1 MGDEPQPTSGP
12 MLLASWRADRT
23 IGRRPKREPR
33 GYSPAVL
40 TRARRPDV
48 ADGLVGVAVLTAFLT
63 LVWLGRGLT
72 FFADEWAIM
81 ADRTISIDSFIQP
94 FNEHWLGV
102 TIVIYRL
109 MLQTFGLGTY
119 MPYLALL
126 AAFHVVVVLEVYV
139 VARRSTAAPLAALA
153 AVVIAFF
160 GSGFENL
167 FWSMQIGFLIAIALG
182 LGALIVLRGSPST
195 SRVVVATGLL
205 TVGMMTSG
213 FGIFML
219 VLVGL
224 DLLLDPTRRR
234 MALALFVPGLVY
246 VAWYLVFGRSGLATT
261 RDPFTIDAVLSVPKF
276 VLEGVGTAFG
286 SVIGVGPTLGIPGA
300 IGLAV
305 GLIVQNVRVGH
316 IPRRALAAF
325 GAIVFMYAL
334 LGLIRAQLFDG
345 AAEYSRYAYLSGIFA
360 ILGLVALVGRRTM
373 PAEPRRRTL
382 ALAAMAGVFAL
393 ALIWNG
399 WLLLAG
405 RGIFEDRAAY
415 TRAAVAVVLSELP
428 LGVDPNK
435 VKLLDRTVTR
445 LREVI
450 AEFGSPLA
458 DSLAGDAVPSVDP
471 ALVER
476 IRQDLLAQQ
485 AGH

>member
-1 MGDEPQPTSGP
+1 M
-12 MLLASWRADRT
+12 
-23 IGRRPKREPR
+23 
-33 GYSPAVL
+33 L

-48 ADGLVGVAVLTAFLT
+48 ADGLVGVAALAAFLT
-63 LVWLGRGLT
+63 LLWLGRGLT
-72 FFADEWAIM
+72 FFADEWAVM
-81 ADRTISIDSFIQP
+81 ADRTISLDSLIQP

-109 MLQTFGLGTY
+109 MLETFGLGSY
-119 MPYLALL
+119 LPYLGLL

-153 AVVIAFF
+153 AAVIAFF

-167 FWSMQIGFLIAIALG
+167 FWAMQVGFLIAIALG
-182 LGALIVLRGSPST
+182 LGALIVLDGIPST

-224 DLLLDPTRRR
+224 DLLLDGKRRSL
-234 MALALFVPGLVY
+234 ALALFVPGLVY
-246 VAWYLVFGRSGLATT
+246 VAWYLAFGRSGLATA

-286 SVIGVGPTLGIPGA
+286 SVIGVGPMLGIPAA
-300 IGLAV
+300 IVLAV
-305 GLIVQNVRVGH
+305 GLVIQAVRGGH
-316 IPRRALAAF
+316 VPRRALAAF

-360 ILGLVALVGRRTM
+360 MLGLVALVGRRTM
-373 PAEPRRRTL
+373 PADPRRRTL
-382 ALAAMAGVFAL
+382 ALAAMVGVFTL

-415 TRAAVAVVLSELP
+415 TRAAVTVVLGELP
-428 LGVDPNK
+428 PGVDPNQ
-435 VKLLDRTVTR
+435 VTLMDRTVTR
-445 LREVI
+445 LREI
-450 AEFGSPLA
+450 LAAFGSPLQ
-458 DSLAGDAVPSVDP
+458 DSLAGDAVPPVDP
-471 ALVER
+471 ALVEQ

>member
-1 MGDEPQPTSGP
+1 
-12 MLLASWRADRT
+12 MLTRT
-23 IGRRPKREPR
+23 RRP
-33 GYSPAVL
+33 V
-40 TRARRPDV
+40 V
-48 ADGLVGVAVLTAFLT
+48 ADGLVGVAALTAFLT
-63 LVWLGRGLT
+63 LLWLGRGLT
-72 FFADEWAIM
+72 FFADEWAVM
-81 ADRTISIDSFIQP
+81 ADRTISLDSFIQP

-126 AAFHVVVVLEVYV
+126 AVFHVIVVLEVYV
-139 VARRSTAAPLAALA
+139 VARRSTRAPLAALA

-167 FWSMQIGFLIAIALG
+167 FWSMQIGFLIAIVLG
-182 LGALIVLRGSPST
+182 LGALIVLRDSLST
-195 SRVVVATGLL
+195 SRVVAATGLL

-219 VLVGL
+219 VFVGL

-234 MALALFVPGLVY
+234 LALALLVPGLVY
-246 VAWYLVFGRSGLATT
+246 VAWYLAIGRSGLATA
-261 RDPFTIDAVLSVPKF
+261 RDPFTIAAVLSVPKF

-286 SVIGVGPTLGIPGA
+286 SVIGVGPTVGIPAAGV
-300 IGLAV
+300 LAV
-305 GLIVQNVRVGH
+305 GLVVRHVRGGH
-316 IPRRALAAF
+316 VPHRALAAF

-360 ILGLVALVGRRTM
+360 MLGLVALVGRRTM
-373 PAEPRRRTL
+373 PVEPLRRTL
-382 ALAAMAGVFAL
+382 ALAAVGGVFTL

-415 TRAAVAVVLSELP
+415 TRAAVTVVMGELP
-428 LGVDPNK
+428 SGVDPNK

-445 LREVI
+445 LREVL
-450 AEFGSPLA
+450 AEFGSPLQ
-458 DSLAGDAVPSVDP
+458 DSLAGDAFSPVDP
-471 ALVER
+471 ALVKR
-476 IRQDLLAQQ
+476 IGQDLLAQQ
-485 AGH
+485 AGR

>member
-1 MGDEPQPTSGP
+1 M
-12 MLLASWRADRT
+12 
-23 IGRRPKREPR
+23 
-33 GYSPAVL
+33 
-40 TRARRPDV
+40 
-48 ADGLVGVAVLTAFLT
+48 GVAALTAFLT
-63 LVWLGRGLT
+63 LLWLGRGLT
-72 FFADEWAIM
+72 FFADEWAVM
-81 ADRTISIDSFIQP
+81 ADRTISLDSFIQP

-126 AAFHVVVVLEVYV
+126 AALHVIVVLEVYG

-167 FWSMQIGFLIAIALG
+167 FWSMQIGFLIAIVLG
-182 LGALIVLRGSPST
+182 LGALIVLRDSLST
-195 SRVVVATGLL
+195 SRVVAATGLL

-219 VLVGL
+219 VFVGL

-234 MALALFVPGLVY
+234 LALALLVPGLVY
-246 VAWYLVFGRSGLATT
+246 VAWYLAIGRSGLATA
-261 RDPFTIDAVLSVPKF
+261 RDPFTIAAVLSVPKF

-286 SVIGVGPTLGIPGA
+286 SVIGVGPTVGIPAAGV
-300 IGLAV
+300 LAV
-305 GLIVQNVRVGH
+305 GLVVRHVRGGH
-316 IPRRALAAF
+316 VPHRALAAF

-360 ILGLVALVGRRTM
+360 MLGLVALVGRRTM
-373 PAEPRRRTL
+373 PVEPLRRTL
-382 ALAAMAGVFAL
+382 ALAAVGGVFTL

-415 TRAAVAVVLSELP
+415 TRAAVTVVMGELP
-428 LGVDPNK
+428 SGVDPNK

-458 DSLAGDAVPSVDP
+458 DSLAGDAVPPVDP

>member
-1 MGDEPQPTSGP
+1 MTSDP
-12 MLLASWRADRT
+12 CRT
-23 IGRRPKREPR
+23 IGRRPKRGLP

-48 ADGLVGVAVLTAFLT
+48 ADGLVGVAALTAFVT
-63 LVWLGRGLT
+63 LLWLGRGLT
-72 FFADEWAIM
+72 FFADEWAVM

-102 TIVIYRL
+102 TILAYRL
-109 MLQTFGLGTY
+109 MLETFGLGSY

-126 AAFHVVVVLEVYV
+126 AVFHVIVVLEVYV
-139 VARRSTAAPLAALA
+139 VARRSTGPWLAASA

-167 FWSMQIGFLIAIALG
+167 FWAMQVGFLMAIALG
-182 LGALIVLRGSPST
+182 LGALIVLDGAPTRG
-195 SRVVVATGLL
+195 RVVVATGFL

-224 DLLLDPTRRR
+224 DLLLDPKRRR
-234 MALALFVPGLVY
+234 HALALFVPGLVY
-246 VAWYLVFGRSGLATT
+246 VAWYLTFGRSGLATA
-261 RDPFTIDAVLSVPKF
+261 RDPFTLDALLSVPRF
-276 VLEGVGTAFG
+276 VLEGAGTAMG
-286 SVIGVGPTLGIPGA
+286 SVIGVGPQLGAVAAVVLA
-300 IGLAV
+300 IGLV
-305 GLIVQNVRVGH
+305 GQVLRGGH
-316 IPRRALAAF
+316 VPSRAIAWF

-334 LGLIRAQLFDG
+334 LALVRAQLFDG

-360 ILGLVALVGRRTM
+360 MLGLAALVGRRSLPT
-373 PAEPRRRTL
+373 ARNAR
-382 ALAAMAGVFAL
+382 LAAVAGLTAVMTL

-415 TRAAVAVVLSELP
+415 TRAAVTVVMGELP
-428 LGVDPNK
+428 AGVDPNK

-458 DSLAGDAVPSVDP
+458 DSLAGDAVPPVDP